1 MKTKILI
8 AGSLLAMILAACTP
22 AAGTQPA
29 AVLNAL
35 EWLADRLGVDAGS
48 IVITNAEQVDWSDSC
63 LELGGPAESCL
74 AAITPGWRITF
85 EVNGVTYEVHTDQNA
100 SIIRL
105 AGDELLPAG
114 SVELDGTSWTLES
127 FGTADAGA
135 EGTPVLPGTTVSLV
149 FQGAGIVGGSGGC
162 NTFGGTYSLA
172 GSEIA
177 FQDIFTTEMA
187 CLDEGVMDQESKFYA
202 ALGSAE
208 RFELTDGALKIWYDG
223 GSATL
228 NFVSLIEIEL

>member
-8 AGSLLAMILAACTP
+8 AGSLLAWVLAACTP
-22 AAGTQPA
+22 AAGAQPA
-29 AVLNAL
+29 AVLEAL
-35 EWLADRLGVDAGS
+35 EWLSERLGVDVNS
-48 IVITNAEQVDWSDSC
+48 IVITEAEQVDWSDSC

-74 AAITPGWRITF
+74 AAVTPGWKITF
-85 EVNGVTYEVHTDQNA
+85 EVDGVTYEVHTDQNA

-105 AGDELLPAG
+105 AGDELLPPGA
-114 SVELDGTSWTLES
+114 STELDGTSWTLAS

-135 EGTPVLPGTTVSLV
+135 EGTPVLPGTTVTLI

-162 NTFGGTYSLA
+162 NSFGATYSLA

-177 FQDIFTTEMA
+177 FQNIITTEMA
-187 CLDEGVMDQESKFYA
+187 CLDEGVMDQEAKFYA
-202 ALGSAE
+202 ALGAAE
-208 RFELTDGALKIWYDG
+208 SFELSDGALQIWYDG

-228 NFVSLIEIEL
+228 NFIPLAES